1 MAVSKPKS
9 SSTTP
14 ARVGGAGRIQKW
26 FGEVYTELKRVT
38 KPTPEETN
46 RMTLAVLG
54 IIVMFS
60 LWLGLMDLVFTQL
73 THAIDRWAGR

>member
-9 SSTTP
+9 STTP
-14 ARVGGAGRIQKW
+14 ARVGSLGRIQKW
-26 FGEVYTELKRVT
+26 LGEVYTELKRVT

-54 IIVMFS
+54 VVVMFA
-60 LWLGLMDLVFTQL
+60 LWLGLLDIIFTNL
-73 THAIDRWAGR
+73 TLAIDKWLGR